1 MVEPTPLALGLLILA
16 ALAGAALLVTAAVAL
31 PRQIDGIDP
40 AARECWWPDY
50 TVRATVLAVAGVLA
64 ACRGPGWRILRGLRD
79 AIWLY
84 LGLVAALV
92 LAAPPRILGS
102 CRRSRGSP
110 PVGIGFGVA
119 AWRGPDREEAGTP
132 RRAQP
137 YRNAGTWSNSRCDSP
152 IGPEALIITNSAS
165 GIRPRTSVPRS
176 WAPGA
181 SMIRCGREY
190 PRSAVDYYHAV
201 IFIRGLTRLMPVSGR
216 YVTAGFAA
224 RALAMIVH

>member
-1 MVEPTPLALGLLILA
+1 
-16 ALAGAALLVTAAVAL
+16 VAL
-31 PRQIDGIDP
+31 
-40 AARECWWPDY
+40 
-50 TVRATVLAVAGVLA
+50 
-64 ACRGPGWRILRGLRD
+64 LRGLRD
-79 AIWLY
+79 AIWLH

-152 IGPEALIITNSAS
+152 IGPKALIITNSAS

-201 IFIRGLTRLMPVSGR
+201 IFIRGLTRLDASLGPLCDSGLR
-216 YVTAGFAA
+216 GTSVGND
-224 RALAMIVH
+224 RALTLPPASPWLLARGRQHRGTLL